1 MKYLLSIFSII
12 LLIGCTQVLMD
23 DSPPPSQNPVSEEET
38 TTDFKKFFKPDGST
52 ASFLGEG
59 NEFASYTEK
68 TKWLSDKYVATVIDN
83 GGATTMKVY
92 RVLEDRIDLI
102 VDALVE
108 EMPDDITYPEVES
121 LEKLEAIE
129 PYLAGPIEVGTTFGN
144 WKIVETDASIDTHFE
159 SFEHVIVIE
168 ERNEDYTN
176 RKYLV
181 EGFGV
186 VRAVYSDTNE
196 EYIVTSTLEKIE

>member
-1 MKYLLSIFSII
+1 MKYLLTIFSII

-23 DSPPPSQNPVSEEET
+23 DSPPPSKDPVSVKET
-38 TTDFKKFFKPDGST
+38 KTDFKKFFKPDGST

-68 TKWLSDKYVATVIDN
+68 TKWLSDDYVATVIDN
-83 GGATTMKVY
+83 GGATTMKIY

-102 VDALVE
+102 YDELVE
-108 EMPDDITYPEVES
+108 EMPNNITYPEVIS

-129 PYLAGPIEVGTTFGN
+129 PYFAGPIEVGTTFGN
-144 WKIVETDASIDTHFE
+144 WEIVETGASVDTHFE
-159 SFEHVIVIE
+159 SFENVIVIE
-168 ERNEDYTN
+168 EQQEDYIN

-186 VRAVYSDTNE
+186 VKAVYTDTNE
-196 EYIVTSTLEKIE
+196 EYIVTSTLEKLE